1 MAFVE
6 EWWGWRWFLL
16 FGWLLVGLLLF
27 LVLRMDGGDYSG
39 KEEEEEGK
47 EDAEDE
53 VRRRGGGGGDMHRV
67 LRSVV

>member
-27 LVLRMDGGDYSG
+27 LVLRMDGGDYGG
-39 KEEEEEGK
+39 KEEEEGK
-47 EDAEDE
+47 ENAEDE
-53 VRRRGGGGGDMHRV
+53 VRRRGGG
-67 LRSVV
+67 

>member
-6 EWWGWRWFLL
+6 EWWRWRWFLL
-16 FGWLLVGLLLF
+16 FGWLLVGLLLVLA
-27 LVLRMDGGDYSG
+27 LVLRMDGGDYGG
-39 KEEEEEGK
+39 KEEEEGK

-53 VRRRGGGGGDMHRV
+53 VRRGGGGDMHRV

>member
-39 KEEEEEGK
+39 KEEEGK

-53 VRRRGGGGGDMHRV
+53 VRRRGGGDMHRV

>member
-6 EWWGWRWFLL
+6 EWRGWRWFLL

-27 LVLRMDGGDYSG
+27 LVLRMDGGDYGG
-39 KEEEEEGK
+39 KEEEEGK

-53 VRRRGGGGGDMHRV
+53 VRRRGGDMHRV

>member
-6 EWWGWRWFLL
+6 EWWRGFLL

-27 LVLRMDGGDYSG
+27 LVLRMDSGDYSG
-39 KEEEEEGK
+39 KEEEEGK

-53 VRRRGGGGGDMHRV
+53 VRRRGGGDMHRV

>member
-6 EWWGWRWFLL
+6 EWWRWRGFLL
-16 FGWLLVGLLLF
+16 FGWLLVGLLLVLV

-39 KEEEEEGK
+39 KEEEEGK

-53 VRRRGGGGGDMHRV
+53 VRRRGGGDMHRV

>member
-1 MAFVE
+1 M
-6 EWWGWRWFLL
+6 
-16 FGWLLVGLLLF
+16 FGCLLVGLLLVLV

-39 KEEEEEGK
+39 KEEEGK

-53 VRRRGGGGGDMHRV
+53 VRRGGGGDMHRV

>member
-6 EWWGWRWFLL
+6 EWWRWRWFLL

-27 LVLRMDGGDYSG
+27 LVLRMDGGDYGG
-39 KEEEEEGK
+39 KEEEEGK

-53 VRRRGGGGGDMHRV
+53 VRRRGGGGDMHRV

>member
-39 KEEEEEGK
+39 KEEEEGK
-47 EDAEDE
+47 ENAEDE
-53 VRRRGGGGGDMHRV
+53 VRRRGGDMHRV